1 MSLANGETNKFF
13 TDPNKDEDRYYEE
26 GFTIENSYN
35 NYVAILVNEVPD
47 NSVVLDIGCA
57 QGKFGKALS
66 EKQCTVYGVELNPV
80 SARHAIN
87 TGYYEDIFIY
97 DITSSNASEYERMVG
112 IIKQADVIIFADVL
126 EHLSEPTSVLHRYSN
141 LLKDEGIILV
151 SVPNIAHADI
161 ALNLLNGKFN
171 YTDTGILDNTHLK
184 FFTKRSFLEWIDL
197 YNNVYSDT
205 VFDCEYLNSS
215 FYYSD
220 YLTLVRNKYNTLF
233 RLLETNKEFN
243 ALQLL
248 FKLTKLPKGEVARN
262 LLEALQEKPLE
273 TVDMIGSALEGSFK
287 ERLDILP
294 TMLRSERSWYEYA
307 ITNYTDQIER
317 KEWEVSKQEERINA
331 LLKYVSEL
339 EKDSEQK
346 NANISE
352 LGLYTKKL
360 EEELQKRDERID
372 ALLKYVSE
380 LEKDSEQKNA
390 NISELDLYTKRL
402 EENLQQRDDRIEELL
417 KYVSELEKDSEQKN
431 ANISELDLYTKRLEE
446 NLQQRDDRIEELLK
460 YVSELE
466 KDSEQKNANISE
478 LDLYTKKLEEELQKR
493 DERIVEIQKYI
504 SELEEDVQKSKA
516 SITQLEDRNEELL
529 LSNNELKR
537 SLAESQEKIDK
548 LTEDLRKSRET
559 ILQMEHSLS
568 WKVTKF
574 LRKN

>member
-35 NYVAILVNEVPD
+35 NYVAILANEVPCD
-47 NSVVLDIGCA
+47 SIVLDIGCA
-57 QGKFGKALS
+57 QGKFGQALS
-66 EKQCTVYGVELNPV
+66 EKQCTIYGVEKNPV

-87 TGYYEDIFIY
+87 NGYYKDVFIY
-97 DITSSNASEYERMVG
+97 DISSANTSEYERMLDIV
-112 IIKQADVIIFADVL
+112 KQVDVIIIADVL
-126 EHLSEPTSVLHRYSN
+126 EHLSDPTSILHRYSHI
-141 LLKDEGIILV
+141 LKDEGIILV

-171 YTDTGILDNTHLK
+171 YTDMGILDNTHLK

-307 ITNYTDQIER
+307 ITNYNDQIGR
-317 KEWEVSKQEERINA
+317 KEWEISKKEERINELLKYVSRLEEGLQQRDERIEA
-331 LLKYVSEL
+331 LLKYVSDL

-352 LGLYTKKL
+352 LCLYTKKL
-360 EEELQKRDERID
+360 EEELQKRDERIE

-402 EENLQQRDDRIEELL
+402 EENLQQRDERIEALL
-417 KYVSELEKDSEQKN
+417 KYVSDLEKDSELKN
-431 ANISELDLYTKRLEE
+431 ANISELDLYAKTLEE
-446 NLQQRDDRIEELLK
+446 GLHQ
-460 YVSELE
+460 
-466 KDSEQKNANISE
+466 
-478 LDLYTKKLEEELQKR
+478 R
-493 DERIVEIQKYI
+493 DERIEALQKYI
-504 SELEEDVQKSKA
+504 SELEEDVQKGKA
-516 SITQLEDRNEELL
+516 SITQLEDSNEKLL
-529 LSNNELKR
+529 LSNNELKE
-537 SLAESQEKIDK
+537 SLEESQKRIDK
-548 LTEDLRKSRET
+548 LTEDLRQSRET
-559 ILQMEHSLS
+559 IIQMEHSLS

-574 LRKN
+574 LRKK

>member
-35 NYVAILVNEVPD
+35 NYVAILANEVPCD
-47 NSVVLDIGCA
+47 SIVLDIGCA
-57 QGKFGKALS
+57 QGKFGQALS
-66 EKQCTVYGVELNPV
+66 EKQCTIYGVEKNPV

-87 TGYYEDIFIY
+87 NGYYKDVFIY
-97 DITSSNASEYERMVG
+97 DISSANTSEYERMLDIV
-112 IIKQADVIIFADVL
+112 KQVDVIIIADVL
-126 EHLSEPTSVLHRYSN
+126 EHLSDPTSILHRYSHI
-141 LLKDEGIILV
+141 LKDEGIILV

-171 YTDTGILDNTHLK
+171 YTDMGILDNTHLK

-307 ITNYTDQIER
+307 ITNYNDQIGR
-317 KEWEVSKQEERINA
+317 KEWEISKKEERIN
-331 LLKYVSEL
+331 
-339 EKDSEQK
+339 
-346 NANISE
+346 
-352 LGLYTKKL
+352 
-360 EEELQKRDERID
+360 
-372 ALLKYVSE
+372 
-380 LEKDSEQKNA
+380 
-390 NISELDLYTKRL
+390 
-402 EENLQQRDDRIEELL
+402 ELL
-417 KYVSELEKDSEQKN
+417 KYVS
-431 ANISELDLYTKRLEE
+431 RLEE
-446 NLQQRDDRIEELLK
+446 GLQQRDERIEAL
-460 YVSELE
+460 
-466 KDSEQKNANISE
+466 
-478 LDLYTKKLEEELQKR
+478 
-493 DERIVEIQKYI
+493 QKYI
-504 SELEEDVQKSKA
+504 SELEEDVQKGKA
-516 SITQLEDRNEELL
+516 SITQLEDSNEKLL
-529 LSNNELKR
+529 LSNNELKE
-537 SLAESQEKIDK
+537 SLEESQKRIDK
-548 LTEDLRKSRET
+548 LTEDLRQSRET
-559 ILQMEHSLS
+559 IIQMEHSLS

-574 LRKN
+574 LRKK

>member
-35 NYVAILVNEVPD
+35 NYVAILANEVPCD
-47 NSVVLDIGCA
+47 SIVLDIGCA
-57 QGKFGKALS
+57 QGKFGQPLS
-66 EKQCTVYGVELNPV
+66 EKQCTIYGVEKNPV

-87 TGYYEDIFIY
+87 NGYYKDVFIY
-97 DITSSNASEYERMVG
+97 DISSANTSEYERMLDIV
-112 IIKQADVIIFADVL
+112 KQVDVIIIADVL
-126 EHLSEPTSVLHRYSN
+126 EHLSDPTSILHRYSHI
-141 LLKDEGIILV
+141 LKDEGIILV

-171 YTDTGILDNTHLK
+171 YTDMGILDNTHLK

-307 ITNYTDQIER
+307 ITNYNDQIGR
-317 KEWEVSKQEERINA
+317 KEWEISKKEERINELLKYVSRLEEGLQQRDERIEA
-331 LLKYVSEL
+331 LLKYVSDL
-339 EKDSEQK
+339 EKDSE
-346 NANISE
+346 
-352 LGLYTKKL
+352 L
-360 EEELQKRDERID
+360 
-372 ALLKYVSE
+372 
-380 LEKDSEQKNA
+380 KNA
-390 NISELDLYTKRL
+390 NISELDLYAKTL
-402 EENLQQRDDRIEELL
+402 EEGLHQ
-417 KYVSELEKDSEQKN
+417 
-431 ANISELDLYTKRLEE
+431 
-446 NLQQRDDRIEELLK
+446 
-460 YVSELE
+460 
-466 KDSEQKNANISE
+466 
-478 LDLYTKKLEEELQKR
+478 R
-493 DERIVEIQKYI
+493 DERIEALQKYI
-504 SELEEDVQKSKA
+504 SELEEDVQKGKA
-516 SITQLEDRNEELL
+516 SITQLEDSNEKLL
-529 LSNNELKR
+529 LSNNELKE
-537 SLAESQEKIDK
+537 SLEESQKRIDK
-548 LTEDLRKSRET
+548 LTEDLRQSRET
-559 ILQMEHSLS
+559 IIQMEHSLS

-574 LRKN
+574 LRKK